1 MWYSKPRLFQ
11 LLKHGRGM
19 LKIRLSA
26 WHLTALPYR
35 VHHASSHMAATASSA
50 DLDALFSAA
59 HSVCVLTGAGISRE
73 SGVPTF
79 RGEDGLWRK
88 YRAEDL
94 ATPEAF
100 ARDPLLVWEWYA
112 WRREL
117 ISQAQPNAA
126 HLALVDLESR
136 IAARPNGRFTL
147 ITQNVD
153 GLHERAGSLSVVR
166 LHGSIWHLRCSRC
179 GAEREDRRVPLD
191 SFPPR
196 CAQPGCSALLRPAVV
211 WFGEPLPDAE
221 WKHAT
226 LAAAHA
232 DVFLVVGTSAL
243 VYPTASLPWAAKQ
256 SGARLIEINPAP
268 TPLSDL
274 ADCVLRG
281 PAAEI
286 LGELKSLKER

>member
-1 MWYSKPRLFQ
+1 MANL
-11 LLKHGRGM
+11 
-19 LKIRLSA
+19 
-26 WHLTALPYR
+26 
-35 VHHASSHMAATASSA
+35 ASPA
-50 DLDALFSAA
+50 DLEALLAGA
-59 HSVCVLTGAGISRE
+59 RSVCVLTGAGISRE

-88 YRAEDL
+88 YRVEDL

-117 ISQAQPNAA
+117 ISRAQPNAA
-126 HLALVDLESR
+126 HFALVDLEASV
-136 IAARPNGRFTL
+136 ASRPNAHFTL

-153 GLHERAGSLSVVR
+153 GLHERAGSRNVVR
-166 LHGSIWHLRCSRC
+166 LHGSLWHLRCSRC
-179 GAEREDRRVPLD
+179 GSGHAGRSDLPDLPDMEDLRVPLD
-191 SFPPR
+191 PFPPR
-196 CAQPGCSALLRPAVV
+196 CTRPGCSALLRPAVV
-211 WFGEPLPDAE
+211 WFGEPLPENE
-221 WKHAT
+221 WRNAT

-243 VYPTASLPWAAKQ
+243 VYPAASLPWAAKQ
-256 SGARLIEINPAP
+256 SGARLVEINPDP

-281 PAAEI
+281 PASEA
-286 LGELKSLKER
+286 LGTLRVKKSI